1 MNSKNINLKFDYL
14 TIGADIGGTNSKF
27 GIFGI
32 KDGKPI
38 LIKIFRHKSSGMKK
52 ISSAIKEVKRYA
64 KNNYRAEIKKACIAV
79 AGPVS
84 PDGKSASMIN
94 APICVDADEIK
105 NETGIIKIKIIND
118 FESLGFGIN
127 LINKKNLAEIKK
139 GKSVLQAPIAL
150 IGAGTGLGKSV
161 LYYEKHLKAYIPL
174 SSEGGHADFPA
185 TNRMELELAEFI
197 KKSRK
202 IGRVTIEDVV
212 SGRGLE
218 SIYYFL
224 NEMERNKTKLQ
235 LIDESKS
242 KPEAI
247 SKMRF
252 KDKLCRKT
260 FDMFSFFYARAA
272 KNFALECLAR
282 GGVYIA
288 GGIAPKNPEI
298 FGAGFKK
305 EFEENDKLGNILK
318 GIPIYLVKDEN
329 AGLLGAGF
337 ASSIMQ

>member
-1 MNSKNINLKFDYL
+1 MNSKNINLKFDCL
-14 TIGADIGGTNSKF
+14 TIGADIGGTNAKF

-32 KDGKPI
+32 KNGKPI
-38 LIKIFRHKSSGMKK
+38 LIKFFRHKSSGMKK
-52 ISSAIKEVKRYA
+52 ISSAIKEVKCYA
-64 KNNYRAEIKKACIAV
+64 KNNYGAEIKKACIAV

-84 PDGKSASMIN
+84 PNGKYTSMTN
-94 APICVDADEIK
+94 APIYVDADEIR
-105 NETGIIKIKIIND
+105 NETGIVKIKIIND

-127 LINKKNLAEIKK
+127 LVNRKKLTEVKK
-139 GKSVLQAPIAL
+139 GKSVLHAPIAL

-161 LYYEKHLKAYIPL
+161 LYYEKHLRAYVPL

-185 TNRMELELAEFI
+185 MSSRELELVEFI

-202 IGRVTIEDVV
+202 IRRVTIEDVV

-218 SIYYFL
+218 SMYYFL
-224 NEMERNKTKLQ
+224 KGMEKKKTNLSLVDKAA
-235 LIDESKS
+235 S

-247 SKMRF
+247 SKMKL
-252 KDKLCRKT
+252 KDKLCGKT
-260 FDMFSFFYARAA
+260 FDMFSLFYARAA

-305 EFEENDKLGNILK
+305 EFEENGKLGNILK
-318 GIPIYLVKDEN
+318 DIPVYLIKDEN

-337 ASSIMQ
+337 ASSIME